1 SKRLRAT
8 SRSRAWRVRRASTFS
23 STSFP
28 SRFHGSS
35 ARSWCGAA
43 ISPADATCSRASS
56 RGRSKATIS
65 RSPTRRVPRRCWRRS
80 SRSAIRASSTSP
92 TATSRRSRPPTSKS
106 RGRAPRTS
114 WHYSPAAVPRSRT
127 TWTRACSRRCGATA
141 ISPRWRRSTSA
152 SGERSDAQRHTSGHG
167 GHMRGGLLA
176 GGHARANGRR
186 ILPRQID
193 HHAGRP
199 RRPRRVRHPPPPFS
213 PGHWRRHFRGN
224 PAIIAKNMRAAAG
237 LAAASTLYTTADKD
251 GSTIAAFTNGAA
263 MEPLFGNTSARYDAQ
278 KFNWLGSI
286 GKLQN
291 VCATWHQSPVKT
303 IDAARAREV
312 IVAAAGATSNT
323 AIVPKALNAL
333 IGTKFKVIA
342 GYDTGAGLTLS
353 IERGEAEGI
362 CGLSWSTIKA
372 SRPHWIRDKLLNIIV
387 QMGLQKLSDLPDV
400 PSALDLVTDPEN
412 RP

>member
-1 SKRLRAT
+1 ML
-8 SRSRAWRVRRASTFS
+8 V
-23 STSFP
+23 
-28 SRFHGSS
+28 GS
-35 ARSWCGAA
+35 G
-43 ISPADATCSRASS
+43 
-56 RGRSKATIS
+56 
-65 RSPTRRVPRRCWRRS
+65 
-80 SRSAIRASSTSP
+80 
-92 TATSRRSRPPTSKS
+92 
-106 RGRAPRTS
+106 
-114 WHYSPAAVPRSRT
+114 
-127 TWTRACSRRCGATA
+127 
-141 ISPRWRRSTSA
+141 
-152 SGERSDAQRHTSGHG
+152 
-167 GHMRGGLLA
+167 A
-176 GGHARANGRR
+176 GGGYDTYARIFA
-186 ILPRQID
+186 
-193 HHAGRP
+193 
-199 RRPRRVRHPPPPFS
+199 RHMS
-213 PGHWRRHFRGN
+213 RHIPGN
-224 PAIIAKNMRAAAG
+224 PAIIAKNMPAAAG

-372 SRPHWIRDKLLNIIV
+372 SRPHWIRDRLLNIIV

-400 PSALDLVTDPEN
+400 PSALDLVIDPEN
-412 RP
+412 RPVLELILIRQEAGRPFAAPPGVPADRIAALRRAFAATLDDGEFRADADKAQLEIEPLTAREIETFLARAYGAPRTTVQKAAALVEPSARAP

>member
-1 SKRLRAT
+1 MRSGMRAVT
-8 SRSRAWRVRRASTFS
+8 ALIWVAACWPAGAHAQTAEEFYRGKSITMLV
-23 STSFP
+23 
-28 SRFHGSS
+28 GS
-35 ARSWCGAA
+35 G
-43 ISPADATCSRASS
+43 
-56 RGRSKATIS
+56 
-65 RSPTRRVPRRCWRRS
+65 
-80 SRSAIRASSTSP
+80 
-92 TATSRRSRPPTSKS
+92 
-106 RGRAPRTS
+106 
-114 WHYSPAAVPRSRT
+114 
-127 TWTRACSRRCGATA
+127 
-141 ISPRWRRSTSA
+141 
-152 SGERSDAQRHTSGHG
+152 
-167 GHMRGGLLA
+167 A
-176 GGHARANGRR
+176 GGGYDTYARIFA
-186 ILPRQID
+186 
-193 HHAGRP
+193 
-199 RRPRRVRHPPPPFS
+199 RHMS
-213 PGHWRRHFRGN
+213 RHIPGN
-224 PAIIAKNMRAAAG
+224 PTIIAKNMPAAAG
-237 LAAASTLYTTADKD
+237 LAAASVLYTTADKD

-303 IDAARAREV
+303 IEAARAREV

-412 RP
+412 RPVLELILIRQEAGRPFAAPPGVPADRIAVLRRAFAATLDDGEFRAEADKAQLEIEPLTAREIETFLARAYGAPRTTVQKAAALVEPSARAP

>member
-1 SKRLRAT
+1 MRGGMRAAT
-8 SRSRAWRVRRASTFS
+8 AVI
-23 STSFP
+23 
-28 SRFHGSS
+28 
-35 ARSWCGAA
+35 CAA
-43 ISPADATCSRASS
+43 ACWPADAHAQTAEEFY
-56 RGRSKATIS
+56 RG
-65 RSPTRRVPRRCWRRS
+65 
-80 SRSAIRASSTSP
+80 
-92 TATSRRSRPPTSKS
+92 KS
-106 RGRAPRTS
+106 ITMLVG
-114 WHYSPAAVPRSRT
+114 
-127 TWTRACSRRCGATA
+127 
-141 ISPRWRRSTSA
+141 
-152 SGERSDAQRHTSGHG
+152 SG
-167 GHMRGGLLA
+167 A
-176 GGHARANGRR
+176 GGGYDTYARIFA
-186 ILPRQID
+186 
-193 HHAGRP
+193 
-199 RRPRRVRHPPPPFS
+199 RHMS
-213 PGHWRRHFRGN
+213 RHIPGN
-224 PAIIAKNMRAAAG
+224 PAIIAKNMPAAAG
-237 LAAASTLYTTADKD
+237 LAAASALYTTADKD

-291 VCATWHQSPVKT
+291 VCATWYQSPVKT
-303 IDAARAREV
+303 IEAARAREV

-412 RP
+412 RPVLELILIRQEAGRPFAAPPGVPADRIAVLRRAFAATLDDGEFRAEADKAQLEIEPLTASEIETFLARAYGAPRTTVQKAAALVEPSARAP